1 MTNSPTPDPGDVIT
15 EEMIRHDNGDL
26 YCGLM
31 VALKYR
37 LDFVACNYQLKA
49 QGKIVAPSSPLI
61 FESSLLQ
68 LRFCCELLALGCI
81 AMHTDVPA
89 TNKLRKEYN
98 AEKIIKVFG
107 HLKPEFFPR
116 AVDPNQI
123 VIGTLAGQALLPGAL
138 TKQEFLKAY
147 SHFGDVLHAGVFEDY
162 KAKKQKNYDWRE
174 IEDFRVKLMMLLR
187 FHVFEMHEG
196 RKAVR
201 IDMHDQNGNVTM
213 RQTIVCAPT
222 LQPTES
228 SSSG

>member
-1 MTNSPTPDPGDVIT
+1 MTIPPTPAIDPGDVIT
-15 EEMIRHDNGDL
+15 EEMLGHDNGDL

-31 VALKYR
+31 VALKHR
-37 LDFVACNYQLKA
+37 SDFVAHNYQLKA
-49 QGKIVAPSSPLI
+49 QGKLVAPTSALI

-98 AEKIIKVFG
+98 AEKIIKTFG

-123 VIGTLAGQALLPGAL
+123 VLGSLAGQDLLPGAL
-138 TKQEFLKAY
+138 TKQELLKAY
-147 SHFGDVLHAGVFEDY
+147 NHFGEVLHAGVFEDY
-162 KAKKQKNYDWRE
+162 KAKKQKNYEWQE
-174 IEDFRVKLMMLLR
+174 LEDFRVKLVKLLR
-187 FHVFEMHEG
+187 FHVFEMHGG

-201 IDMHDQNGNVTM
+201 IDMHDQHGNVSM
-213 RQTIVCAPT
+213 RQNIICAPT
-222 LQPTES
+222 AT
-228 SSSG
+228 G